1 MKKLTNDKAEKIR
14 KHLIN
19 EFLLDEEAG
28 FFNKDGVDEGDKN
41 VLEDARAL
49 QDLILRK
56 ADTEDYLFNQLS
68 VYNFFQKGESIFLN
82 GKWIQNSK

>member
-19 EFLLDEEAG
+19 EFLLDEKAG
-28 FFNKDGVDEGDKN
+28 FFLKNGVDEGDKN